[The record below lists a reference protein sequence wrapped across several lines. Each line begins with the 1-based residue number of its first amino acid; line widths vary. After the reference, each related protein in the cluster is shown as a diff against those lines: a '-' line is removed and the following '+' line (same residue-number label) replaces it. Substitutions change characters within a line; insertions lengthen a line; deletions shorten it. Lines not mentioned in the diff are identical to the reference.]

1 MALDP
6 PTYLASLQNNIRQ
19 RPIPWDGAVRTGV
32 LTEEQLAKT
41 RAVEKPNRDARK
53 QTVEA
58 DLDGYRALF
67 VGEPGRPSVLESSN
81 KPIVQYLLV
90 LLSDLLDCVPTLS
103 KALFKDSDPYRQ
115 LLPLLAQSSGPEDPI
130 PLLTSHVLVN
140 LIAGSR
146 DESDLTLQ
154 KALPVI
160 LSYLST
166 LTKSSDAG
174 LQDIGVQ
181 EYSTVLFGSKSRSQF
196 WAQRSET
203 VAPLINILRAAAGS
217 SNGDANG
224 IRSGSMRGGP
234 VEGSIG
240 GGGGVQ
246 LLYHVLLVMWQ
257 LSFEAED
264 VGCDLDEEYNIIQL
278 YTQLL
283 KLSPKEKTTRLIV
296 STLYNL
302 LSANRSS
309 LLPVASFARLPSL
322 LSNITSRQL
331 TDPDLQEDL
340 QSLKDMMDEYTAT
353 KTTFDEY
360 VAEVTNG
367 HLRWSPPH
375 RSQTFWAE
383 NARRILDENNAGVVR
398 QLAEIMKKPWDNDK
412 QVLAI
417 ACNDIGALVREVP
430 EKRGQLERLGL
441 KTRIMEL
448 MGEADENVR
457 WESLKAL
464 GGWLKYS
471 FENNK

>member
-1 MALDP
+1 MHK
-6 PTYLASLQNNIRQ
+6 I
-19 RPIPWDGAVRTGV
+19 TG
-32 LTEEQLAKT
+32 
-41 RAVEKPNRDARK
+41 
-53 QTVEA
+53 
-58 DLDGYRALF
+58 
-67 VGEPGRPSVLESSN
+67 
-81 KPIVQYLLV
+81 
-90 LLSDLLDCVPTLS
+90 VPTLS

-240 GGGGVQ
+240 GGVGLQ

-264 VGCDLDEEYNIIQL
+264 VGCDLDEYVAIWGFFFSFFFI
-278 YTQLL
+278 
-283 KLSPKEKTTRLIV
+283 PV
-296 STLYNL
+296 
-302 LSANRSS
+302 ANRIKHAQILTVTFRIRFLGSITSYNSTPSS
-309 LLPVASFARLPSL
+309 LSFPPRKRLPD
-322 LSNITSRQL
+322 LSFRRFTTFSRL
-331 TDPDLQEDL
+331 TDRACCQWH
-340 QSLKDMMDEYTAT
+340 
-353 KTTFDEY
+353 
-360 VAEVTNG
+360 
-367 HLRWSPPH
+367 HL
-375 RSQTFWAE
+375 
-383 NARRILDENNAGVVR
+383 
-398 QLAEIMKKPWDNDK
+398 
-412 QVLAI
+412 
-417 ACNDIGALVREVP
+417 LVY
-430 EKRGQLERLGL
+430 RL
-441 KTRIMEL
+441 
-448 MGEADENVR
+448 
-457 WESLKAL
+457 
-464 GGWLKYS
+464 YS
-471 FENNK
+471 RT